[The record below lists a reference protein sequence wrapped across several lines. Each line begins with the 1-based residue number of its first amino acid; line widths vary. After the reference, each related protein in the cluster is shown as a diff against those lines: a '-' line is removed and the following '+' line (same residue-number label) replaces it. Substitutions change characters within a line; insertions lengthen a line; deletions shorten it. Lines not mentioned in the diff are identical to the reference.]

1 MDACAIITGSELL
14 HGQIADQNGPF
25 LASRL
30 FTSAIEMKEIH
41 LVGDC
46 PEAIR
51 RTFEDAIAR
60 YGIVF
65 VTGGLG
71 PTDDDLTCR
80 IICDVFSLEMVVDQ
94 ASREKMEA
102 VFSLRGLAPGP
113 GDMKMVSVPKSAF
126 VFPNDV
132 GLACGFALRRDACIV
147 VVMPGVP
154 REMEPMF
161 DRYVW
166 PYLKNAIGVRERKNF
181 VMRTALMRESE
192 VNARVHALV
201 EGLGVEWG
209 ICAKYGICEITFVEK
224 EGGLFPEEAIRERM
238 AKEFGKRLLLGN
250 SIEEDVLALLEKK
263 GLTLSCAE
271 SCTGGLIS
279 SRLTD
284 VPGASKVFLG
294 TVVAYGNE
302 AKMRLL
308 GVAPATLE
316 AFGAVS
322 EETAGEMAKGACN
335 ALSADIAVST
345 TGIAGPGGGS
355 AEKPVGTVCFG
366 LAGLGQVKTRKEFF
380 PGDRERVR
388 NFSAVYALNM
398 LRTFLLKI

>member
-1 MDACAIITGSELL
+1 MNACTIITGSELL

-30 FTSAIEMKEIH
+30 FTSEIDMKEIH
-41 LVGDC
+41 LVGDSHD
-46 PEAIR
+46 AIR
-51 RTFEDAIAR
+51 RIFEDAIAR
-60 YGIVF
+60 YEIVF

-80 IICDVFSLEMVVDQ
+80 IICDIFGLDMDVDD
-94 ASREKMEA
+94 ASKEKMEA
-102 VFSLRGLAPGP
+102 VFALRGLAPGP
-113 GDMKMVSVPKSAF
+113 GDMKMVSVPRGAF
-126 VFPNDV
+126 VLPNDV
-132 GLACGFALRRDACIV
+132 GLACGFALRTDACTI

-166 PYLKNAIGVRERKNF
+166 PYIRNTMGIRERKNF

-192 VNARVHALV
+192 VNARVHQIV
-201 EGLGVEWG
+201 EDLRVEWG
-209 ICAKYGICEITFVEK
+209 ICAKYGICEITFIEK
-224 EGGLFPEEAIRERM
+224 DGSSFPEEIIRERM
-238 AKEFGKRLLLGN
+238 REEFKTRLLLRN
-250 SIEEDVLALLEKK
+250 SIEDDVLVLLEEK

-294 TVVAYGNE
+294 TVVAYSDE
-302 AKMRLL
+302 AKRRLL
-308 GVAPATLE
+308 GVSPSTLE

-322 EETAGEMAKGACN
+322 EKAAGEMAEGARN
-335 ALSADIAVST
+335 ALSADIALST

-366 LAGLGQVKTRKEFF
+366 LAGLDQVKTRKEFF
-380 PGDRERVR
+380 PGDRDRVR
-388 NFSAVYALNM
+388 SFSAVYALNM

>member
-1 MDACAIITGSELL
+1 MQACAIITGSELL
-14 HGQIADQNGPF
+14 QGRIVDQNGKF

-41 LVGDC
+41 LVGDY
-46 PEAIR
+46 PDVIR
-51 RTFEDAIAR
+51 RTIEDAIKR
-60 YGIVF
+60 CHVVF

-80 IICDVFSLEMVVDQ
+80 IVCDVFNLEMDVDD
-94 ASREKMEA
+94 ASRKKMEA
-102 VFSLRGLAPGP
+102 IFALRGLAPGP
-113 GDMKMVSVPKSAF
+113 GDMKMVSVPKGAF

-132 GLACGFALRRDACIV
+132 GLACGFALQRDACTV

-161 DRYVW
+161 DHYVW
-166 PYLKNAIGVRERKNF
+166 PYLKNARGVRERKNL

-201 EGLGVEWG
+201 EGLSVGWG
-209 ICAKYGICEITFVEK
+209 ICAKYGICEITFVEQ
-224 EGGLFPEEAIRERM
+224 EDNLFPEEAIRERM
-238 AKEFGKRLLLGN
+238 VKEFGKRLLLRN
-250 SIEEDVLALLEKK
+250 SIEEDVLALLEEKN
-263 GLTLSCAE
+263 LTLACAE
-271 SCTGGLIS
+271 SCTGGLLS

-294 TVVAYGNE
+294 TVVSYSNE
-302 AKMRLL
+302 AKIRLL
-308 GVAPATLE
+308 GVTKKTLE
-316 AFGAVS
+316 NFGAVS
-322 EETAGEMAKGACN
+322 EETAGEMAKGACI
-335 ALSADIAVST
+335 ALSADIAIST

-366 LAGLGQVKTRKEFF
+366 LAKAGQVKTRKEFF
-380 PGDRERVR
+380 PGDRDRVR
-388 NFSAVYALNM
+388 NFSLVYALNM
-398 LRTFLLKI
+398 LRTFLQKI